1 VGFSLGIA
9 KPRLIPEDSA
19 DVVVEPEEMRC
30 DVAIH
35 DDPYFSGGI
44 GEKPGRQVAG
54 PPPVLAWIGVCAAN
68 VILPIYFGMMMTRDG
83 ARVGMLIGIIVVF
96 ALGYHICFVSRK
108 AMLTVVYGGWIV
120 AALQFLPF
128 LQLVAGSIGTSVAQ
142 VTGQATSGDFGQVN
156 TVLGGFLATMATGG
170 ILIAFAAAFG
180 LLNRALT
187 RK

>member
-1 VGFSLGIA
+1 
-9 KPRLIPEDSA
+9 
-19 DVVVEPEEMRC
+19 M
-30 DVAIH
+30 AIH

-44 GEKPGRQVAG
+44 GEKPGRQVVG
-54 PPPVLAWIGVCAAN
+54 PPPVLAWIGVYAAN
-68 VILPIYFGMMMTRDG
+68 LILPIYYGMMMTRDG

-108 AMLTVVYGGWIV
+108 AMRTVVYGGWIV
-120 AALQFLPF
+120 AVFQLLPF
-128 LQLVAGSIGTSVAQ
+128 LQLVAGSIGASVAQ
-142 VTGQATSGDFGQVN
+142 VTVQATSGDFGQVN